1 MDNEQRQSILEICEH
16 YQDIFY
22 LTGDTSTCTDT
33 LTHKINIPENQ
44 EPIYKRPYRLP
55 HAQMAEIDSQIKQME
70 KDDIIEPSFSPWNAP
85 LLLVKKK
92 LDASQIPKFRIVVDF
107 RVLNKV
113 TINEYHPLP
122 NITEILDQLGQCNL
136 FSIIELASGF
146 YQIKLDEKSKE
157 LTAFSTNQ
165 GHWHFKKMAMGLKTS
180 PCSFQRLMNNV
191 MAGIVGI
198 KCLVYLDD
206 IIIYGKGLLDH
217 NEKLRD
223 VFERLRN
230 HNLKIQPTKCE
241 FLKQQCMYLGHI
253 ISENGIQPDPEK
265 IKSVLQFPI
274 PASVKEIKSFL
285 GLSGYYR
292 KFIKSYSLI
301 SKPMTNLLRKDV
313 TFNWDTS
320 CQEAFDKLKN
330 ILCSKPILQYPD
342 FTKPFIVTTDASG
355 KALGAILSQGEVS
368 QDLPIAYAS
377 RTLSKCESNYS
388 TTELE
393 CLAIIFAVKT
403 FRPYLY
409 GRKFIIL
416 SDHRALSWL
425 FNLKDPLSKLARW
438 RILLEEYDYEI
449 KYKPGVLNSNVDAL
463 SRMYTIHEIKEE
475 SYPAFLNKFETQL
488 ITNKRV
494 KEVNGSLIESPE
506 EYHIVS
512 EIEKHYNFMSGVNYE
527 IKQKFGNGQKLAP
540 SKEIGENGPMIRY
553 VFRNTDIDV
562 IICSK
567 LEFTDEEKLMIF
579 KQCHDSIIGGHV
591 GIHRTIKKIKTQFN
605 WRGLKE
611 DVIEYI
617 KNCESCQKGKVTNKK
632 VKQPMLITSTSSEPF
647 EKIFL
652 DIVGPIVTTLLG
664 NTYILTLQD
673 DLTKYLMGIALPN
686 HQANTIA
693 EAFVTNFVCTHG
705 IPQTIL
711 TDQGTDF
718 LRKYSPKILVTC
730 FALQMAL
737 AQTKPYRI
745 SRLTQ
750 ENGMYFENQGPLR
763 LTNSDWKLLIYVK
776 LDNFNQRT
784 KDTMDFYKRTLII
797 CNDLTIAYE
806 GMFKT
811 TCDNFKL
818 TSNSLKREVS
828 RIRFYMLQSI
838 DETDT
843 VTREKRGLVNL
854 VGRVQKTLFGTLDDT
869 NAELYDRQI
878 EKLQSSQQ
886 NLLKI
891 IDKQTSVL
899 KATANTFKEANKM
912 EAQIN
917 RLNIMTSRGE
927 KLTRLALHNNIK
939 TESRENV
946 LCENALDI
954 KIGTV
959 GQTLSL
965 FDTITPAS
973 NSNAGL
979 NSNDLPSVTITPDS
993 TIYSQTSIATN
1004 IDILTSWKRNISK
1017 IARNSGKEYEG
1028 HSKNPEKRVKAAR
1041 KIKSPCQD
1049 KCRLK
1054 CTEKITDDDRMSV
1067 FNAYWN
1073 LGDIA
1078 KQREFIHNCTTE
1090 IKPKYRYVR
1099 EGGQRP
1105 RRNHNAA
1112 FFFNLGDRRIRVCK
1126 IFFEN
1131 TLAINDP
1138 GAVMAEDKRGK
1149 HGNQPKMNETVR
1161 NRVTD
1166 HIKRI
1171 PKIESHY
1178 TRKNTTKHYIEGGRT
1193 ITDIYNDYLSDC
1205 KKDNVSFCNF
1215 NYFYNIFTNE
1225 FNLSFFQPKKDQC
1238 ETCVAYENA
1247 SETDKVNL
1255 KEYYDQHLVEKEL
1268 SRKEKD
1274 NDKQTLADKA
1284 VLAIYD
1290 LQAVIPLPKGESN
1303 ELGSC
1308 VLKYIEKHIGTY
1320 KNVVFYSDNCS
1331 GQQKNQF
1338 MLAAYIFA
1346 LRKFDLNSITHKFLI
1361 KGHTQNEGDS
1371 VHSLIERKTKQALK
1385 SGPIYTPEGLV
1396 SLIRTAK
1403 RIGEPFSV
1411 NELSYE
1417 DFFDLKLLASEIG
1430 SLRIV
1435 KNTQN
1440 QPVKFKEIK
1449 MLKVQKDY
1457 PNSFFYKHSYG
1468 EADFME
1474 AIIIRK
1480 VKILCPLKP
1489 AFNQKPGISEAK
1501 KNDLMRLIDKNLIPI
1516 VYKTFYDSLQN
1527 LNYT

>member
-22 LTGDTSTCTDT
+22 LTGDTLTCTDT

-107 RVLNKV
+107 RALNKV

-136 FSIIELASGF
+136 FSIIDLASGF

-274 PASVKEIKSFL
+274 PTSVKEIKSFL

-320 CQEAFDKLKN
+320 
-330 ILCSKPILQYPD
+330 Y

-355 KALGAILSQGEVS
+355 KALGAILSQGEIS

-377 RTLSKCESNYS
+377 RTLSKCE
-388 TTELE
+388 
-393 CLAIIFAVKT
+393 K
-403 FRPYLY
+403 
-409 GRKFIIL
+409 
-416 SDHRALSWL
+416 
-425 FNLKDPLSKLARW
+425 
-438 RILLEEYDYEI
+438 EYDYEI

-540 SKEIGENGPMIRY
+540 SKEIGEKHSLNKLAMNKLGFIDQLEWTQVRAMIRY

-591 GIHRTIKKIKTQFN
+591 GIHRTIKKMKTQFN

-617 KNCESCQKGKVTNKK
+617 KNCESCQKGKVANKK

-652 DIVGPIVTTLLG
+652 DIVGPLVTTLSG

-673 DLTKYLMGIALPN
+673 DLTKYSMGIALPN

-718 LRKYSPKILVTC
+718 LSKIFTEVC
-730 FALQMAL
+730 
-737 AQTKPYRI
+737 
-745 SRLTQ
+745 
-750 ENGMYFENQGPLR
+750 
-763 LTNSDWKLLIYVK
+763 KLLQINK
-776 LDNFNQRT
+776 IN
-784 KDTMDFYKRTLII
+784 
-797 CNDLTIAYE
+797 
-806 GMFKT
+806 
-811 TCDNFKL
+811 
-818 TSNSLKREVS
+818 TSPFHPQTNGSLES
-828 RIRFYMLQSI
+828 STEHTSTGYQPYSL
-838 DETDT
+838 
-843 VTREKRGLVNL
+843 
-854 VGRVQKTLFGTLDDT
+854 LFGRRLEIPIKLSHEPEPRY
-869 NAELYDRQI
+869 NYD
-878 EKLQSSQQ
+878 
-886 NLLKI
+886 
-891 IDKQTSVL
+891 
-899 KATANTFKEANKM
+899 
-912 EAQIN
+912 
-917 RLNIMTSRGE
+917 
-927 KLTRLALHNNIK
+927 
-939 TESRENV
+939 
-946 LCENALDI
+946 
-954 KIGTV
+954 
-959 GQTLSL
+959 
-965 FDTITPAS
+965 
-973 NSNAGL
+973 
-979 NSNDLPSVTITPDS
+979 
-993 TIYSQTSIATN
+993 
-1004 IDILTSWKRNISK
+1004 
-1017 IARNSGKEYEG
+1017 
-1028 HSKNPEKRVKAAR
+1028 
-1041 KIKSPCQD
+1041 
-1049 KCRLK
+1049 
-1054 CTEKITDDDRMSV
+1054 
-1067 FNAYWN
+1067 
-1073 LGDIA
+1073 
-1078 KQREFIHNCTTE
+1078 
-1090 IKPKYRYVR
+1090 
-1099 EGGQRP
+1099 
-1105 RRNHNAA
+1105 
-1112 FFFNLGDRRIRVCK
+1112 
-1126 IFFEN
+1126 
-1131 TLAINDP
+1131 
-1138 GAVMAEDKRGK
+1138 
-1149 HGNQPKMNETVR
+1149 
-1161 NRVTD
+1161 
-1166 HIKRI
+1166 
-1171 PKIESHY
+1171 
-1178 TRKNTTKHYIEGGRT
+1178 
-1193 ITDIYNDYLSDC
+1193 
-1205 KKDNVSFCNF
+1205 
-1215 NYFYNIFTNE
+1215 NYY
-1225 FNLSFFQPKKDQC
+1225 
-1238 ETCVAYENA
+1238 
-1247 SETDKVNL
+1247 
-1255 KEYYDQHLVEKEL
+1255 
-1268 SRKEKD
+1268 
-1274 NDKQTLADKA
+1274 
-1284 VLAIYD
+1284 
-1290 LQAVIPLPKGESN
+1290 
-1303 ELGSC
+1303 
-1308 VLKYIEKHIGTY
+1308 
-1320 KNVVFYSDNCS
+1320 
-1331 GQQKNQF
+1331 
-1338 MLAAYIFA
+1338 
-1346 LRKFDLNSITHKFLI
+1346 
-1361 KGHTQNEGDS
+1361 
-1371 VHSLIERKTKQALK
+1371 
-1385 SGPIYTPEGLV
+1385 
-1396 SLIRTAK
+1396 
-1403 RIGEPFSV
+1403 
-1411 NELSYE
+1411 
-1417 DFFDLKLLASEIG
+1417 FDLKQKMQESHKIA
-1430 SLRIV
+1430 
-1435 KNTQN
+1435 
-1440 QPVKFKEIK
+1440 KENLIK
-1449 MLKVQKDY
+1449 
-1457 PNSFFYKHSYG
+1457 
-1468 EADFME
+1468 
-1474 AIIIRK
+1474 RK
-1480 VKILCPLKP
+1480 VKSKQIYDNNENSIEIHVKDQILLRDKTQKNKLNPLWIGPYELLSRVRIYMIESFGVGARIVAKFGLETEFGSHTYYSGRFVSFRMSFDFP
-1489 AFNQKPGISEAK
+1489 EEIRVIIGADSTEAK
-1501 KNDLMRLIDKNLIPI
+1501 GAIAPVPQLCTIIIICLKYQIM
-1516 VYKTFYDSLQN
+1516 T
-1527 LNYT
+1527 

>member
-1 MDNEQRQSILEICEH
+1 MNNRSDDKDEFETVAKETLDKIIEILEQDEINNTGSELIESVELDKLVEELDTFDEEIFNDKVGNKPISSDVLNKSLRLINLDEFENSPTTNVTRQGLRSNRNTIHTEYIQPKRTVKTKKMTGGNEMKPLNAIEAIKLIPDYSGQTEIYPFLNACEVIINTVDVDQQPFMLKMIAATKLSDRAFNATRYKEIKVWEDMKKILLDAFETPYAAANLQIELNIIKMRYDETICAYNNRVEEIYQKLCNAVAIDKTPAEAKILRNNIREQALVSYINGLNDKLKFEVKTKNPTTLEQAMQIAIIAEKNIRTYNDVQEIFRTKNTSRQEINSEFNVVDENFPIRKNGIVGNNFLSANNAVINLADKTLVINVNKNKQGELLLKPRSETIVSIPIAAKDVENKDIIIHKQEIMEGVICGNIINTVQNGKVIISILNITEMPQNVSLNNLNKIRYDHEFEYNTQPIINNDNKRKRINEIRKSIRSDHMDNEQRQSILEICEH

-22 LTGDTSTCTDT
+22 LTGDTLTCTDT

-107 RVLNKV
+107 RALNKV

-136 FSIIELASGF
+136 FSIIDLASGF

-180 PCSFQRLMNNV
+180 PCSFQRSMNNV

-253 ISENGIQPDPEK
+253 ISENGIRPDPEK

-274 PASVKEIKSFL
+274 PTSVKEIKSFL

-330 ILCSKPILQYPD
+330 ILCSEPILQYPD

-355 KALGAILSQGEVS
+355 KALGAILSQGEIS

-527 IKQKFGNGQKLAP
+527 IKQKLGSGQKLAP
-540 SKEIGENGPMIRY
+540 SKEIGEVNYLRDKDRYIIFLTTKSRNKQKATYENIYLSLLNLKLLCEKHSLNKLAMNKLGFIDQLEWTQVRAMIRY

-617 KNCESCQKGKVTNKK
+617 KNCESCQKGKVANKK

-652 DIVGPIVTTLLG
+652 DIVGPLVTTLSG

-673 DLTKYLMGIALPN
+673 DLTKYSMGIALPN

-718 LRKYSPKILVTC
+718 LSKIFTEVC
-730 FALQMAL
+730 
-737 AQTKPYRI
+737 
-745 SRLTQ
+745 
-750 ENGMYFENQGPLR
+750 
-763 LTNSDWKLLIYVK
+763 KLLQINK
-776 LDNFNQRT
+776 INTSPFHPQTNGSLERSH
-784 KDTMDFYKRTLII
+784 RTLTEYLRHYV
-797 CNDLTIAYE
+797 D
-806 GMFKT
+806 K
-811 TCDNFKL
+811 KL
-818 TSNSLKREVS
+818 NNW
-828 RIRFYMLQSI
+828 
-838 DETDT
+838 DE
-843 VTREKRGLVNL
+843 
-854 VGRVQKTLFGTLDDT
+854 
-869 NAELYDRQI
+869 Y
-878 EKLQSSQQ
+878 
-886 NLLKI
+886 
-891 IDKQTSVL
+891 
-899 KATANTFKEANKM
+899 
-912 EAQIN
+912 
-917 RLNIMTSRGE
+917 
-927 KLTRLALHNNIK
+927 
-939 TESRENV
+939 
-946 LCENALDI
+946 
-954 KIGTV
+954 
-959 GQTLSL
+959 
-965 FDTITPAS
+965 
-973 NSNAGL
+973 
-979 NSNDLPSVTITPDS
+979 LP
-993 TIYSQTSIATN
+993 Y
-1004 IDILTSWKRNISK
+1004 
-1017 IARNSGKEYEG
+1017 
-1028 HSKNPEKRVKAAR
+1028 
-1041 KIKSPCQD
+1041 
-1049 KCRLK
+1049 
-1054 CTEKITDDDRMSV
+1054 
-1067 FNAYWN
+1067 
-1073 LGDIA
+1073 
-1078 KQREFIHNCTTE
+1078 
-1090 IKPKYRYVR
+1090 
-1099 EGGQRP
+1099 
-1105 RRNHNAA
+1105 A
-1112 FFFNLGDRRIRVCK
+1112 FFVYNSTEHTSTGYQPYSLLYGRRLEI
-1126 IFFEN
+1126 
-1131 TLAINDP
+1131 P
-1138 GAVMAEDKRGK
+1138 
-1149 HGNQPKMNETVR
+1149 
-1161 NRVTD
+1161 
-1166 HIKRI
+1166 IKL
-1171 PKIESHY
+1171 SHEPEP
-1178 TRKNTTKHYIEGGRT
+1178 R
-1193 ITDIYNDYLSDC
+1193 YNY
-1205 KKDNVSFCNF
+1205 DN
-1215 NYFYNIFTNE
+1215 
-1225 FNLSFFQPKKDQC
+1225 
-1238 ETCVAYENA
+1238 
-1247 SETDKVNL
+1247 
-1255 KEYYDQHLVEKEL
+1255 YY
-1268 SRKEKD
+1268 
-1274 NDKQTLADKA
+1274 
-1284 VLAIYD
+1284 
-1290 LQAVIPLPKGESN
+1290 
-1303 ELGSC
+1303 
-1308 VLKYIEKHIGTY
+1308 
-1320 KNVVFYSDNCS
+1320 
-1331 GQQKNQF
+1331 
-1338 MLAAYIFA
+1338 
-1346 LRKFDLNSITHKFLI
+1346 
-1361 KGHTQNEGDS
+1361 
-1371 VHSLIERKTKQALK
+1371 
-1385 SGPIYTPEGLV
+1385 
-1396 SLIRTAK
+1396 
-1403 RIGEPFSV
+1403 
-1411 NELSYE
+1411 
-1417 DFFDLKLLASEIG
+1417 FDLKQKMQESHKIA
-1430 SLRIV
+1430 
-1435 KNTQN
+1435 
-1440 QPVKFKEIK
+1440 KENLIK
-1449 MLKVQKDY
+1449 
-1457 PNSFFYKHSYG
+1457 
-1468 EADFME
+1468 
-1474 AIIIRK
+1474 RK
-1480 VKILCPLKP
+1480 VKSKQIYDNNENAIEIHVKDQILLRDKTQKNKLNPLWIGP
-1489 AFNQKPGISEAK
+1489 YEVTDVLDRENIVILRGRRHVTVH
-1501 KNDLMRLIDKNLIPI
+1501 KNNVKRFHENP
-1516 VYKTFYDSLQN
+1516 S
-1527 LNYT
+1527 

>member
-1 MDNEQRQSILEICEH
+1 MNKNKQGELLLKPRSETIVSIPIAAKDVENKDIIIHKQEIMEGVFCGNIINTVQNGKVIISILNITEMPQNVRLNNLNKIRYDHEFEYNTQPIINNDNKRKRINEIRKSIRSDHMDNEQRQSILEICEH

-22 LTGDTSTCTDT
+22 LTGDTLTCTDT

-107 RVLNKV
+107 RALNKV

-136 FSIIELASGF
+136 FSIIDLASGF

-274 PASVKEIKSFL
+274 PTSVKEIKSFL

-330 ILCSKPILQYPD
+330 ILCSEPILQYPD

-355 KALGAILSQGEVS
+355 KALGAILSQGEIS

-540 SKEIGENGPMIRY
+540 SKEIGEVNYLRDKDRYIIFLTTKSRNKQKATYENIYLSLLNLKLLCEKHSLNKLAMNKLGFIDQLEWTQVRAMIRY

-617 KNCESCQKGKVTNKK
+617 KNCESCQKGKVANKK

-652 DIVGPIVTTLLG
+652 DIVGPLVTTLSG

-673 DLTKYLMGIALPN
+673 DLTKYSMGIALPN

-718 LRKYSPKILVTC
+718 LSKIFTEVC
-730 FALQMAL
+730 
-737 AQTKPYRI
+737 
-745 SRLTQ
+745 
-750 ENGMYFENQGPLR
+750 
-763 LTNSDWKLLIYVK
+763 KLLQINK
-776 LDNFNQRT
+776 INTSPFHPQTNGSLERSH
-784 KDTMDFYKRTLII
+784 RTLTEYLRHYV
-797 CNDLTIAYE
+797 D
-806 GMFKT
+806 K
-811 TCDNFKL
+811 KL
-818 TSNSLKREVS
+818 NNWDEYLPYAFFVYNSTEHTSTGYQPYSL
-828 RIRFYMLQSI
+828 
-838 DETDT
+838 
-843 VTREKRGLVNL
+843 
-854 VGRVQKTLFGTLDDT
+854 LFGRRLEIPIKLSHEPEPRY
-869 NAELYDRQI
+869 NYD
-878 EKLQSSQQ
+878 
-886 NLLKI
+886 
-891 IDKQTSVL
+891 
-899 KATANTFKEANKM
+899 
-912 EAQIN
+912 
-917 RLNIMTSRGE
+917 
-927 KLTRLALHNNIK
+927 
-939 TESRENV
+939 
-946 LCENALDI
+946 
-954 KIGTV
+954 
-959 GQTLSL
+959 
-965 FDTITPAS
+965 
-973 NSNAGL
+973 
-979 NSNDLPSVTITPDS
+979 
-993 TIYSQTSIATN
+993 
-1004 IDILTSWKRNISK
+1004 
-1017 IARNSGKEYEG
+1017 
-1028 HSKNPEKRVKAAR
+1028 
-1041 KIKSPCQD
+1041 
-1049 KCRLK
+1049 
-1054 CTEKITDDDRMSV
+1054 
-1067 FNAYWN
+1067 
-1073 LGDIA
+1073 
-1078 KQREFIHNCTTE
+1078 
-1090 IKPKYRYVR
+1090 
-1099 EGGQRP
+1099 
-1105 RRNHNAA
+1105 
-1112 FFFNLGDRRIRVCK
+1112 
-1126 IFFEN
+1126 
-1131 TLAINDP
+1131 
-1138 GAVMAEDKRGK
+1138 
-1149 HGNQPKMNETVR
+1149 
-1161 NRVTD
+1161 
-1166 HIKRI
+1166 
-1171 PKIESHY
+1171 
-1178 TRKNTTKHYIEGGRT
+1178 
-1193 ITDIYNDYLSDC
+1193 
-1205 KKDNVSFCNF
+1205 
-1215 NYFYNIFTNE
+1215 NYY
-1225 FNLSFFQPKKDQC
+1225 
-1238 ETCVAYENA
+1238 
-1247 SETDKVNL
+1247 
-1255 KEYYDQHLVEKEL
+1255 
-1268 SRKEKD
+1268 
-1274 NDKQTLADKA
+1274 
-1284 VLAIYD
+1284 
-1290 LQAVIPLPKGESN
+1290 
-1303 ELGSC
+1303 
-1308 VLKYIEKHIGTY
+1308 
-1320 KNVVFYSDNCS
+1320 
-1331 GQQKNQF
+1331 
-1338 MLAAYIFA
+1338 
-1346 LRKFDLNSITHKFLI
+1346 
-1361 KGHTQNEGDS
+1361 
-1371 VHSLIERKTKQALK
+1371 
-1385 SGPIYTPEGLV
+1385 
-1396 SLIRTAK
+1396 
-1403 RIGEPFSV
+1403 
-1411 NELSYE
+1411 
-1417 DFFDLKLLASEIG
+1417 FDLKQKMQESHKIA
-1430 SLRIV
+1430 
-1435 KNTQN
+1435 
-1440 QPVKFKEIK
+1440 KENLIK
-1449 MLKVQKDY
+1449 
-1457 PNSFFYKHSYG
+1457 
-1468 EADFME
+1468 
-1474 AIIIRK
+1474 RK
-1480 VKILCPLKP
+1480 VKSKQIYDNNENSIEIHVKDQILLRDKTQKNKLNPLWIGP
-1489 AFNQKPGISEAK
+1489 YEVTDVLDRENIVILRGRRHVTVH
-1501 KNDLMRLIDKNLIPI
+1501 KNNVKRFHENP
-1516 VYKTFYDSLQN
+1516 S
-1527 LNYT
+1527 

>member
-22 LTGDTSTCTDT
+22 LTGDTLTCTDT
-33 LTHKINIPENQ
+33 LTHKINIPENK

-107 RVLNKV
+107 RALNKV

-136 FSIIELASGF
+136 FSIIDLASGF

-253 ISENGIQPDPEK
+253 ISENGIRPDPEK

-274 PASVKEIKSFL
+274 PTSVKEIKSFL

-330 ILCSKPILQYPD
+330 ILCSEPILQYPD

-355 KALGAILSQGEVS
+355 KALGAILSQGEIS

-540 SKEIGENGPMIRY
+540 SKEIGEVNYLRDKDRYIIFLTTKSRNKQKATYENIYLSLLNLKLLCEKHSLNKLAMNKLGFIDQLEWTQVRAMIRY

-617 KNCESCQKGKVTNKK
+617 KNCESCQKGKVANKK

-652 DIVGPIVTTLLG
+652 DIVGPLVTTLSG

-673 DLTKYLMGIALPN
+673 DLTKYSMGIALPN

-718 LRKYSPKILVTC
+718 LSKIFTKVCKLLQINKINTSPFHPQTNGSLERSHRTLTEYLRHYVDKKLNNWDEYLPYAFFVYNSTEHTSTGYQPYSLLYGRRLEIPIKLSHEPEPRYNYDNYYFDLKQKMQESHKIAKENLIKRKVKSKQIYDNNENSIEIHVKDQILLRDKTQKNK
-730 FALQMAL
+730 LNPLWIGPYEMAL

-784 KDTMDFYKRTLII
+784 KDTMNFYKRTLIT

-818 TSNSLKREVS
+818 TSNSLEREVS
-828 RIRFYMLQSI
+828 RKRFYMLQSI

-843 VTREKRGLVNL
+843 VSREKRGLVNL

-869 NAELYDRQI
+869 DAELYDRQI

-917 RLNIMTSRGE
+917 RLSVLYNRMADTVNQTIINLDIVEARTNINEQINILNLLFHQLSFETDTICEIIIAAQGG
-927 KLTRLALHNNIK
+927 TLHNW
-939 TESRENV
+939 
-946 LCENALDI
+946 
-954 KIGTV
+954 
-959 GQTLSL
+959 
-965 FDTITPAS
+965 
-973 NSNAGL
+973 
-979 NSNDLPSVTITPDS
+979 
-993 TIYSQTSIATN
+993 Y
-1004 IDILTSWKRNISK
+1004 
-1017 IARNSGKEYEG
+1017 
-1028 HSKNPEKRVKAAR
+1028 
-1041 KIKSPCQD
+1041 
-1049 KCRLK
+1049 
-1054 CTEKITDDDRMSV
+1054 
-1067 FNAYWN
+1067 
-1073 LGDIA
+1073 
-1078 KQREFIHNCTTE
+1078 
-1090 IKPKYRYVR
+1090 
-1099 EGGQRP
+1099 
-1105 RRNHNAA
+1105 
-1112 FFFNLGDRRIRVCK
+1112 
-1126 IFFEN
+1126 
-1131 TLAINDP
+1131 
-1138 GAVMAEDKRGK
+1138 
-1149 HGNQPKMNETVR
+1149 
-1161 NRVTD
+1161 
-1166 HIKRI
+1166 
-1171 PKIESHY
+1171 
-1178 TRKNTTKHYIEGGRT
+1178 
-1193 ITDIYNDYLSDC
+1193 
-1205 KKDNVSFCNF
+1205 
-1215 NYFYNIFTNE
+1215 
-1225 FNLSFFQPKKDQC
+1225 
-1238 ETCVAYENA
+1238 
-1247 SETDKVNL
+1247 
-1255 KEYYDQHLVEKEL
+1255 
-1268 SRKEKD
+1268 
-1274 NDKQTLADKA
+1274 
-1284 VLAIYD
+1284 
-1290 LQAVIPLPKGESN
+1290 
-1303 ELGSC
+1303 
-1308 VLKYIEKHIGTY
+1308 
-1320 KNVVFYSDNCS
+1320 
-1331 GQQKNQF
+1331 
-1338 MLAAYIFA
+1338 
-1346 LRKFDLNSITHKFLI
+1346 
-1361 KGHTQNEGDS
+1361 
-1371 VHSLIERKTKQALK
+1371 
-1385 SGPIYTPEGLV
+1385 
-1396 SLIRTAK
+1396 
-1403 RIGEPFSV
+1403 
-1411 NELSYE
+1411 
-1417 DFFDLKLLASEIG
+1417 
-1430 SLRIV
+1430 
-1435 KNTQN
+1435 
-1440 QPVKFKEIK
+1440 
-1449 MLKVQKDY
+1449 
-1457 PNSFFYKHSYG
+1457 
-1468 EADFME
+1468 
-1474 AIIIRK
+1474 
-1480 VKILCPLKP
+1480 
-1489 AFNQKPGISEAK
+1489 
-1501 KNDLMRLIDKNLIPI
+1501 
-1516 VYKTFYDSLQN
+1516 
-1527 LNYT
+1527 